1 MIYMYIYIYTVM
13 YICDFETDISITHV
27 CILMEELCFELLI
40 FKNISLTLRDP
51 CKELR
56 KPSVTKTYSVGFNHD
71 AELTYKK

>member
-1 MIYMYIYIYTVM
+1 M
-13 YICDFETDISITHV
+13 YICDFEIGISITHV

-51 CKELR
+51 CSKELR